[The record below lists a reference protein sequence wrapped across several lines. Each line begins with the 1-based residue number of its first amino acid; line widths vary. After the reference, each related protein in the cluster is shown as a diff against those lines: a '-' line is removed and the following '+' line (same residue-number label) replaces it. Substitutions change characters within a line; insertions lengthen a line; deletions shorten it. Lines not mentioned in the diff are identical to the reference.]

1 MKINF
6 RMVLWDLDSSLYLN
20 QWTFLS
26 FFSTSSRLLSNM
38 AIYCM
43 YHFIVCSNK
52 IRIFLLE
59 NRSSLFQYGSPYVL
73 LYYLFFP
80 NSFLLLFIDVLV
92 VYYQIIRNQVLLKK
106 HFFMQSCS
114 FHLVFFRYDD
124 YNRNQII
131 ELYFIKDFIS

>member
-1 MKINF
+1 MLF
-6 RMVLWDLDSSLYLN
+6 CDLDSSLYLN

-26 FFSTSSRLLSNM
+26 LFSTSSRLFSNM
-38 AIYCM
+38 AICCM
-43 YHFIVCSNK
+43 YHFTFGWNK

-92 VYYQIIRNQVLLKK
+92 VYYQIIRNRVLLKK
-106 HFFMQSCS
+106 HFFMRLCS

-124 YNRNQII
+124 YNRNQIV